1 MPFLCLSGVVLAV
14 SVTAASCTLCYQVES
29 QGQPLAFFQDA
40 ATYDQAVAQA
50 ESRASQILSS
60 PVSLTQDLSL
70 TTTLAPKDRIEGL
83 SGVTGSILESIPQL
97 DHVYTLTVD
106 GTLVGVNAD
115 ADVITQA
122 LNLVKEHYTTAE
134 TRSLYIESQ
143 VGIQYQY
150 LPAGTQAASAEEMA
164 QAMLA
169 ASPRTFDY
177 TVQEGDTLESVTERF
192 SMTEERFRELN
203 PGLTLT
209 TEVTL
214 ASSPLDEDPG
224 EEPAEAPAEDA
235 AAPAED
241 GGDSAP
247 AEDTQDAQETET
259 PAEEPATIDLA
270 DLLGDQVTT
279 PLEEGSTITIEQ
291 NCPLL
296 VVSTVEEATVTREIA
311 PALETQDDDTMFL
324 GQQRVIQEGQA
335 GQANVLSR
343 VVKRCGIPVASND
356 LNAVTVTEA
365 TPLIVGTGTKAMPEL
380 PEGCLFLWPVQGTI
394 TSPFGYRY
402 IFGETNFHR
411 GLDIAAPMG
420 TAINAAADG
429 TVTFAGVRG
438 TYGNL
443 VVITH
448 DNGFV
453 TYYAHCSKL
462 LVEAGD
468 QVTQGTPIAAVGST
482 GRSTG
487 PHCHFEVRYQN
498 EPVDPLAY
506 LPGENNAPVRAPIDM
521 EEEPEETPEE
531 EAPETETPEPETPQ
545 EPAPDAPAE
554 PSTPPEEPSDQPET
568 PTVPEEPVQPEP
580 PADDPAAGGDT
591 PDPAP
596 ETQPALPAQQAKEPD
611 AVG

>member
-177 TVQEGDTLESVTERF
+177 TVQEGDTLESVTELF

-224 EEPAEAPAEDA
+224 EEPAEAPAEDT
-235 AAPAED
+235 AAPTED

-247 AEDTQDAQETET
+247 AEDSQDAQETET
-259 PAEEPATIDLA
+259 LAEEPATIDLA

-296 VVSTVEEATVTREIA
+296 LVSTVEEATVTRDIA
-311 PALETQDDDTMFL
+311 PALETQEDPTMFL
-324 GQQRVIQEGQA
+324 GQQRVVQEGQA
-335 GQANVLSR
+335 GQASVLSR
-343 VVKRCGIPVASND
+343 VVKRCGVPVANND
-356 LNAVTVTEA
+356 VSSVVLSEPTS
-365 TPLIVGTGTKAMPEL
+365 LIVGTGTKDMPEL
-380 PEGCLFLWPVQGTI
+380 PDGCLFLWPVQGTI

-453 TYYAHCSKL
+453 TYYAHCSKI
-462 LVEAGD
+462 LVEVGD
-468 QVTQGTPIAAVGST
+468 EVTQGTPVAAVGST

-487 PHCHFEVRYQN
+487 PHCHFEVRYEN
-498 EPVDPLAY
+498 EPIDPLFY
-506 LPGENNAPVRAPIDM
+506 LPGENNAPARTPVD
-521 EEEPEETPEE
+521 EEEPEEETPAEE
-531 EAPETETPEPETPQ
+531 PAEPEVPATPETPETPALPE
-545 EPAPDAPAE
+545 EPAQPEEPADNPADE
-554 PSTPPEEPSDQPET
+554 GTPPEGEGE
-568 PTVPEEPVQPEP
+568 
-580 PADDPAAGGDT
+580 PAA
-591 PDPAP
+591 P
-596 ETQPALPAQQAKEPD
+596 EA
-611 AVG
+611 G